1 MNKIEQKLL
10 NKLAVAQY
18 NEVALEAQ
26 VEELQA
32 KVNELQTELDKTN
45 SKKEGK

>member
-1 MNKIEQKLL
+1 MNSVELKLI
-10 NKLAVAQY
+10 NRLATSQY
-18 NEVALEAQ
+18 NEAVLATQ

>member
-1 MNKIEQKLL
+1 MNSVELKLI
-10 NKLAVAQY
+10 NKLATSQY
-18 NEVALEAQ
+18 NEAVLATQ

-32 KVNELQTELDKTN
+32 KVNELQAELDKSN